1 MERIEKKVIIDP
13 YRGGEDIG
21 SNIHGIIEKNYN
33 LDLSKY
39 IYKRLKDLNI
49 PVSLTRDKDD
59 TLSIDDRVK
68 KNSIHLWKRK

>member
-39 IYKRLKDLNI
+39 IYKRLKGGIFKDELYSR
-49 PVSLTRDKDD
+49 SL
-59 TLSIDDRVK
+59 
-68 KNSIHLWKRK
+68 